1 VPSNDP
7 YRLLGVPRG
16 ANGDDVR
23 KAYRRLARAHHPDAN
38 PDDPAA
44 EQRFKEIQQAYELL
58 SDPEKRRAYDDEKR
72 SSRPSPRRKRAGA
85 PGPPRAGAGANRR
98 SVDLS
103 DLLAKRVNVSRTP
116 NRRALGS
123 RVAARGEDLARI
135 SKVLGV
141 DLARLSKLTGENI
154 QMNAK
159 VSFGN
164 GAGRKPP
171 GPPKSRR
178 PFGASDLEKAAV

>member
-1 VPSNDP
+1 MPSNDP
-7 YRLLGVPRG
+7 YRLLGVPGG

-44 EQRFKEIQQAYELL
+44 ELL
-58 SDPEKRRAYDDEKR
+58 SDPEKRRAYDDEQR
-72 SSRPSPRRKRAGA
+72 SSRPSPRRNRAGA
-85 PGPPRAGAGANRR
+85 PRTTAVGRVGRPAG

-103 DLLAKRVNVSRTP
+103 DLLAKRVNVSGPRTGE
-116 NRRALGS
+116 RWGVEWRLG
-123 RVAARGEDLARI
+123 GEDLARI
-135 SKVLGV
+135 SKALGV
-141 DLARLSKLTGENI
+141 DLAQLSKLTGENI

-159 VSFGN
+159 VSLGN

-178 PFGASDLEKAAV
+178 PFGA

>member
-1 VPSNDP
+1 MPSNDP

-58 SDPEKRRAYDDEKR
+58 SDPEKRRAYDDEQR

-85 PGPPRAGAGANRR
+85 PRTTAGGRLGRTAG

-103 DLLAKRVNVSRTP
+103 DLLAKRVNISGPRTGE
-116 NRRALGS
+116 RWGVEWRLG
-123 RVAARGEDLARI
+123 GEDLARI

-141 DLARLSKLTGENI
+141 DLARLSKLAGENI

-159 VSFGN
+159 VSLGN

-171 GPPKSRR
+171 DPPKSRR
-178 PFGASDLEKAAV
+178 PFGA